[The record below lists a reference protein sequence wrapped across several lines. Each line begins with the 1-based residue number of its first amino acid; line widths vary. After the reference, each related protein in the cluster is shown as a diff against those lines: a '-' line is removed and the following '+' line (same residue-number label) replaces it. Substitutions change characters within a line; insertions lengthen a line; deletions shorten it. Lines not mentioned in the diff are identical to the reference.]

1 MILKGRLVACGKV
14 TDLLNQGANHQVELV
29 VDGLTSEGLD
39 HLRPLADK
47 VVMQG
52 DRMLVVLKSQQQ
64 VGGALEIIRAAKASL
79 VSLNPQKGSLEDLF
93 IREVNGKRSP
103 SENRA

>member
-1 MILKGRLVACGKV
+1 VV
-14 TDLLNQGANHQVELV
+14 T
-29 VDGLTSEGLD
+29 
-39 HLRPLADK
+39 
-47 VVMQG
+47 QG

-93 IREVNGKRSP
+93 IREVKGHRSRP
-103 SENRA
+103 ESHA

>member
-1 MILKGRLVACGKV
+1 
-14 TDLLNQGANHQVELV
+14 VELV
-29 VDGLTSEGLD
+29 VDGLSPEGLD

-52 DRMLVVLKSQQQ
+52 DRMLVVLKSQQH
-64 VGGALEIIRAAKASL
+64 VAGALEIIRAAKASL

-93 IREVNGKRSP
+93 IREVEEHRSP
-103 SENRA
+103 AEKAA

>member
-14 TDLLNQGANHQVELV
+14 TDLLHQGTHHQVELV
-29 VDGLTSEGLD
+29 VDSLTPEGLD
-39 HLRPLADK
+39 HLRPLVDK

-52 DRMLVVLKSQQQ
+52 DRMLVVLKNQQQ
-64 VGGALEIIRAAKASL
+64 VAGALEIIRAAKASL

-93 IREVNGKRSP
+93 IREVAGHQSP
-103 SENRA
+103 SEDRA